1 MMKKKHLALFALSV
15 MASTPVMAQDLNIQ
29 LTNLTNGIYFTP
41 LLAAAHDENTHLFV
55 EGSSASVNL
64 QAMAEGGDI
73 SGLSSD
79 VQAVSGDIVE
89 NPAAG
94 LLAPGASTSFNMM
107 TGNSNTQFTLT
118 AMLLPSNDGFVGIDS
133 LDLPTVAGTYTYY
146 LNAYDA
152 GTEVNNELVVTGS
165 GSLGTLGIPAA
176 PGGNAG
182 TGGTGLTAVES
193 NTLIHIHRGNS
204 GDSNISGGLSDL
216 DNTVHRW
223 LNPVAKL
230 IITVN

>member
-41 LLAAAHDENTHLFV
+41 LLAAAHDVNTHLFV

-79 VQAVSGDIVE
+79 AQAVSGDVVE

-107 TGNSNTQFTLT
+107 TSNSNTQFTLT

-152 GTEVNNELVVTGS
+152 GTEVNNELIVTGS
-165 GSLGTLGIPAA
+165 GSLGTLGVPAA
-176 PGGNAG
+176 PGGHAG

-193 NTLIHIHRGNS
+193 NTMIHIHRGNS

>member
-1 MMKKKHLALFALSV
+1 MMKKKHLALFALSL
-15 MASTPVMAQDLNIQ
+15 MASSPAMAQDLNIQ
-29 LTNLTNGIYFTP
+29 VTNLTNGIYFTP
-41 LLAAAHDENTHLFV
+41 LLAAAHDTNTHLFV

-79 VQAVSGDIVE
+79 AQAVSGDVVE
-89 NPAAG
+89 NPATG
-94 LLAPGASTSFNMM
+94 LLAPGARTSFNMM
-107 TGNSNTQFTLT
+107 TSNGNTQFTLT

-133 LDLPTVAGTYTYY
+133 LDLPTATGTYTYY

-152 GTEVNNELVVTGS
+152 GTEVNNELIVTGS

-176 PGGNAG
+176 PGGHAG

-193 NTLIHIHRGNS
+193 NTMIHIHRGNS
-204 GDSNISGGLSDL
+204 GDSNVNGGLSDL
-216 DNTVHRW
+216 DNTAHRW

>member
-107 TGNSNTQFTLT
+107 TSNSNTQFTLT